1 MNEKQFRVQEHC
13 LRSSY
18 GIEAENWLV
27 TNDNHCIVLTNKS
40 EAHMVANMLN
50 DVIDVLNELND
61 EKDELKRNYDLCV
74 HRRMNDH
81 NEIHRLEKENK
92 ELKARCEDYRKLSIQ
107 YKQKYDGKIS
117 DNTFLENEN
126 KELKEEIIKWKSKY
140 FDAMGTVIG
149 EYSTNIKED
158 MEELEKE
165 VWGDVE

>member
-18 GIEAENWLV
+18 GIEAENWLL

-50 DVIDVLNELND
+50 DIIGKLNELND
-61 EKDELKRNYDLCV
+61 KKDELKRNYDLCV

-81 NEIHRLEKENK
+81 NEIHRLKEENK
-92 ELKARCEDYRKLSIQ
+92 ELKA
-107 YKQKYDGKIS
+107 
-117 DNTFLENEN
+117 
-126 KELKEEIIKWKSKY
+126 EIIKWKSKY